1 MVPPLLLIWATRA
14 VQSLATSSRRLPFET
29 LVKEKRPQRQDPF
42 MVDPFL
48 DFGQCVRIGDA
59 GYLALKNVG
68 NSDVIGQVRG

>member
-1 MVPPLLLIWATRA
+1 
-14 VQSLATSSRRLPFET
+14 
-29 LVKEKRPQRQDPF
+29 